1 MNKFS
6 VSKGKRS
13 LTVDSR
19 LGLFSQHVRLTG
31 TALLNNAIFGVVSYY
46 NKGFFYLAPEI
57 FDNAGEGYGHSAD
70 WWSLGVIVYL
80 MFTRKVGVVFFV
92 KDVNQILIRLKSK
105 ISSSSSL
112 DPQFPVFSTNK
123 DPPEE
128 RPNGHAPT
136 VLENGNH
143 LHSGP
148 TKTVSNLPNHL
159 DDIPA
164 AAQDLMKR
172 LFERNPRHRLRSV
185 RELERIAMF
194 HQFSF
199 DDCRERKLE
208 PKKFL

>member
-13 LTVDSR
+13 LTVDSG

-46 NKGFFYLAPEI
+46 NKCLLFYLAPEI

-80 MFTRKVGVVFFV
+80 MFTRKVGVLFFV
-92 KDVNQILIRLKSK
+92 KDVNLMLILLKSN

-123 DPPEE
+123 DPP
-128 RPNGHAPT
+128 NGNAPP
-136 VLENGNH
+136 VLENGNQFQ
-143 LHSGP
+143 SEP